1 MVRAY
6 VRREGLVRF
15 PPGARVVESL
25 PPLKVKVALTKTL
38 KWPKPLEKPYGREK
52 VVEKSQQ
59 YYWNDTEPWTIEGLT
74 SEGAF
79 YEETAWKSVPEGTLL
94 KVDRREI
101 WPWARNPD
109 TTGGQHNLTIRY
121 RGEEVQWHRVAAFY
135 GESEKVNCRQDMTW
149 PTFQKKLPL
158 GRGQT
163 RRLHVYE
170 VAHSIDGGH
179 SVSLINKMQIKR
191 KTEHRKD
198 PRPSRRA

>member
-59 YYWNDTEPWTIEGLT
+59 YYWIDTEPWTIEGLT

-135 GESEKVNCRQDMTW
+135 GESEKVNQAAGPSVHFDRKS
-149 PTFQKKLPL
+149 PTNRISGFAFLVA
-158 GRGQT
+158 
-163 RRLHVYE
+163 RR
-170 VAHSIDGGH
+170 SSKWFSS
-179 SVSLINKMQIKR
+179 SVSDFLGSGTR
-191 KTEHRKD
+191 
-198 PRPSRRA
+198 